1 MVGLWGLIL
10 AESVIFNDMS
20 GAIVL
25 SKGYPKLLFI
35 ANMIQAVCMVP
46 ALYISA
52 QYGFQALVVVSCIV
66 GSSFRLLRQSWQKN
80 VSGIKATEVIH
91 QIRYY
96 ILASA
101 GMAIAALFMIQ
112 IAGSGILKYFSI
124 FICIGIYFGIL
135 FFIPSTRKEL
145 NTYLITIEEKDQKIK
160 GVLF

>member
-1 MVGLWGLIL
+1 
-10 AESVIFNDMS
+10 
-20 GAIVL
+20 
-25 SKGYPKLLFI
+25 
-35 ANMIQAVCMVP
+35 MVP

-66 GSSFRLLRQSWQKN
+66 RIQLPVTQTIMAKK
-80 VSGIKATEVIH
+80 VSGIKATEVVH

-145 NTYLITIEEKDQKIK
+145 NTYLITMRKKIK
-160 GVLF
+160 K